1 MGYSHEDTYLL
12 IEEAFSMALEVVKDN
27 PIPRDKIY
35 VWRQRFR
42 DGNLSHKKVE
52 EILER
57 AGFKKVVTEKW
68 IKLRSKMRS

>member
-1 MGYSHEDTYLL
+1 MAYSKDETYLL
-12 IEEAFSMALEVVKDN
+12 VEEAFSMALEVVKDN

-42 DGNLSHKKVE
+42 DGGLSHKKVE
-52 EILER
+52 EILKS

-68 IKLRSKMRS
+68 IKLGYK